1 MICILSI
8 IRNDDRGVDYAEF
21 PEFWELLHEGDD
33 TVIEELHSIKLS
45 PMNGVQKLKTNP
57 LSLR

>member
-1 MICILSI
+1 MKYDFFLSI

-33 TVIEELHSIKLS
+33 TVRPSLFVITLLHA
-45 PMNGVQKLKTNP
+45 
-57 LSLR
+57 

>member
-1 MICILSI
+1 MVYI

-33 TVIEELHSIKLS
+33 TVRPSLFVINMDEK
-45 PMNGVQKLKTNP
+45 MKYV
-57 LSLR
+57 LSLDN